1 MSTIFCIFVRYIKNS
16 NNMERFCVNCG
27 KVLTTERKFCKE
39 CQKAKKREY
48 AKSRYRNMIDSGNKS
63 KRYGE
68 AKCIVCGK
76 TIIKNRKTQ
85 ILCYECFLKT
95 KHKTVDNYNSVK
107 RTKDGRSTLGR
118 QVIIELGL
126 KLNDMVVH
134 HLDENPNNNSYNNLL
149 ILNKS
154 NHAKLHRFLEKNWSL
169 LLKNNSSNL
178 ENCWNSLRVQLTTT
192 WLETMSVK
200 VLKITEIGQSAA
212 EPLNNEYCYLLHEE
226 GSETMYQ
233 ASKDNNIYDEDI
245 VQTQNT

>member
-1 MSTIFCIFVRYIKNS
+1 
-16 NNMERFCVNCG
+16 MERFCEKCG
-27 KVLTTERKFCKE
+27 SILTTEGKICKE
-39 CQKAKKREY
+39 LQKAKKREY
-48 AKSRYRNMIDSGNKS
+48 AKQRYWNMLKLGYKP

-68 AKCIVCGK
+68 TNCIIYGK
-76 TIIKNRKTQ
+76 TIIKNKKDQ
-85 ILCYECFLKT
+85 FLCYECFLKT

-118 QVIIELGL
+118 QVVIELGL

-178 ENCWNSLRVQLTTT
+178 ENCWNSLIVQLTTT
-192 WLETMSVK
+192 WLETMNVK
-200 VLKITEIGQSAA
+200 VLKITEIGRSAA
-212 EPLNNEYCYLLHEE
+212 EPLNNEYCYLLQEE

-233 ASKDNNIYDEDI
+233 TSKDRNIYDEDI